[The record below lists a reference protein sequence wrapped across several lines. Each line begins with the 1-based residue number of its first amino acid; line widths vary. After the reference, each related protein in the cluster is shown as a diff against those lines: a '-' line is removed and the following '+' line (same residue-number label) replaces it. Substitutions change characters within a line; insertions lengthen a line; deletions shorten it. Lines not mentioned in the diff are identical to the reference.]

1 MKMAVTKILK
11 VNNLKASINYIS
23 KDSKTNYGE
32 FMDTFKCYITSI
44 IGDFEAT
51 EIKRKIY
58 GSGRDWKN
66 KAFMIIQSFKPGEVT
81 SDVAHEIGVK
91 LAKEYLKDEHQYII
105 STHVDQEHIHNHIV
119 FNATK
124 FTDFRSYDTKT
135 KHMVDDLQK
144 ASDSLCKEYGLSVIC
159 EKKEKGKS
167 YGEWQA
173 RKHDRS
179 WKYKLEK
186 IIDQVIKNSDTWQD
200 FLDLMEQNCEIKYGQ
215 YLSFKQKGQERFTRG
230 RSLGLDYTEESIK
243 FRIEN
248 KHIKI
253 EKKIYRKEL
262 IDKSQAK
269 FQGKENVGL
278 RYWATMQNINTLSE
292 YISQN
297 GKNVKEKITQLDEEE
312 NVILKK
318 IDSMDAQIKILQD
331 TEKSIAIYKQG
342 YGLIK
347 QLKASIDK
355 AAFKKEH
362 YKELKEWDKAK
373 KILSEYKTKNGTS
386 ASLKNIQSTLADL
399 KTERSV
405 LYLDYQ
411 EIKKARNKSSLA
423 DIKAKGTRTNKTTSK
438 QAERSKKGHER

>member
-1 MKMAVTKILK
+1 
-11 VNNLKASINYIS
+11 
-23 KDSKTNYGE
+23 
-32 FMDTFKCYITSI
+32 
-44 IGDFEAT
+44 
-51 EIKRKIY
+51 
-58 GSGRDWKN
+58 
-66 KAFMIIQSFKPGEVT
+66 
-81 SDVAHEIGVK
+81 
-91 LAKEYLKDEHQYII
+91 
-105 STHVDQEHIHNHIV
+105 
-119 FNATK
+119 
-124 FTDFRSYDTKT
+124 
-135 KHMVDDLQK
+135 
-144 ASDSLCKEYGLSVIC
+144 
-159 EKKEKGKS
+159 
-167 YGEWQA
+167 
-173 RKHDRS
+173 
-179 WKYKLEK
+179 
-186 IIDQVIKNSDTWQD
+186 
-200 FLDLMEQNCEIKYGQ
+200 MEQNCEIKYGQ

-269 FQGKENVGL
+269 FQGKENIGL
-278 RYWATMQNINTLSE
+278 RYWATMQNINTLSA

-297 GKNVKEKITQLDEEE
+297 GKNDKEKITQLDEEE

-347 QLKASIDK
+347 HLKASIDK

-411 EIKKARNKSSLA
+411 EIKKVRNKSSLA
-423 DIKAKGTRTNKTTSK
+423 DIKAKGTRTNKTASK